1 MARSA
6 AIAPKHSTNRNLI
19 LAAVAIVV
27 VLAIAIIAARPRTAL
42 PPSTGTAP
50 VAATP
55 AAAAVETA
63 TRVSGP
69 LTARENAFDF
79 GAISM
84 AAGNV
89 SHRFWFRN
97 ESAAPVLV
105 RRIYTS
111 CMCTTATLAKGARIV
126 GRYGMPGHGPLPDVN
141 ETLAPAE
148 AAYIDVVF
156 DPAAHGPAGL
166 GHTERVV
173 TIEPAAGEPL
183 KLGFTAEVRP

>member
-27 VLAIAIIAARPRTAL
+27 ALAIAIIAAKPRTEA
-42 PPSTGTAP
+42 PPPARTAP
-50 VAATP
+50 VAVTP
-55 AAAAVETA
+55 ETA
-63 TRVSGP
+63 
-69 LTARENAFDF
+69 ARASAALAAGESAFDF

-89 SHRFWFRN
+89 SHRFWFKN
-97 ESAAPVLV
+97 ESAASVLI

-141 ETLAPAE
+141 ETLAPGE
-148 AAYIDVVF
+148 AAYVDVVF

-166 GHTERVV
+166 GRTQRVV
-173 TIEPAAGEPL
+173 TIEPGAGEPL
-183 KLGFTAEVRP
+183 QLGFTAEVRP

>member
-27 VLAIAIIAARPRTAL
+27 ALAIAIIAAQPRTEA
-42 PPSTGTAP
+42 PRSTGTTP

-55 AAAAVETA
+55 DAA
-63 TRVSGP
+63 TRAPGA
-69 LTARENAFDF
+69 LAARENAFDF

-97 ESAAPVLV
+97 ESADPALI

-111 CMCTTATLAKGARIV
+111 CMCTTATLAKGVRIV
-126 GRYGMPGHGPLPDVN
+126 GRYGMPGHGPLPDAN
-141 ETLAPAE
+141 ETLAPGE
-148 AAYIDVVF
+148 AAYVDVVF

-166 GHTERVV
+166 GRTERVV
-173 TIEPAAGEPL
+173 TIEPGAGEPL